1 MKELMLKGRQKNSGR
16 PKIFTDQELKELALE
31 VKNRLGHVHL
41 TYSLLEKETGIGRNT
56 WKRRLEKTIAEL
68 NKPIYR
74 TIGLSED
81 DEVYFP
87 NIEQIFEIYKSNTPK
102 IINALHGFETM
113 FIKLYEELHTL
124 KKDEQKVIHIKQ
136 IAAEK
141 DLQIKKLKVQ
151 VEHYKNL
158 YDQLTISS
166 SFPHLQE
173 KTGLKDNLLDFNASI
188 DKNSSLTNFK
198 TLFKAS
204 KDSIEPSEKSDLE
217 EPINKLQE
225 MFPDFFNEK

>member
-1 MKELMLKGRQKNSGR
+1 MLKGKQKSSGR
-16 PKIFTDQELKELALE
+16 PRIFTDQELKELALE

-41 TYSLLEKETGIGRNT
+41 TYSLLEKETSIGRNT

-74 TIGLSED
+74 TIGVNEE

-87 NIEQIFEIYKSNTPK
+87 NIEQIFEIYKGNTPK
-102 IINALHGFETM
+102 IINALHEFETM
-113 FIKLYEELHTL
+113 FIKLYEELHIL

-141 DLQIKKLKVQ
+141 DLQIKKLKIQ

-158 YDQLTISS
+158 YDQLIISS

-188 DKNSSLTNFK
+188 DKNSSLSNFK
-198 TLFKAS
+198 TLFETS
-204 KDSIEPSEKSDLE
+204 KDSIESSEKNNIE
-217 EPINKLQE
+217 EPINKLQD

>member
-1 MKELMLKGRQKNSGR
+1 MPKGKQRNSGR
-16 PKIFTDQELKELALE
+16 PRIFTDQELKELALE

-41 TYSLLEKETGIGRNT
+41 TYSLLEKETSIGRNT

-74 TIGLSED
+74 TIGVNED

-87 NIEQIFEIYKSNTPK
+87 NIEQIFEIYKGNTTK
-102 IINALHGFETM
+102 IINTLHEFETM
-113 FIKLYEELHTL
+113 FIKLYEELHIL

-141 DLQIKKLKVQ
+141 DSQIKKLKIQ

-173 KTGLKDNLLDFNASI
+173 KTRLKDNLLDFNANI

-198 TLFKAS
+198 TLFNTSKNVS
-204 KDSIEPSEKSDLE
+204 KDPIELSENSDLE

-225 MFPDFFNEK
+225 MFPNFFNEK

>member
-1 MKELMLKGRQKNSGR
+1 MLKEKQRNSGR
-16 PKIFTDQELKELALE
+16 PRIFTDQELKELALE

-74 TIGLSED
+74 TIGVSED
-81 DEVYFP
+81 DEIYFP
-87 NIEQIFEIYKSNTPK
+87 NIEQIFEIYKGNTSK

-166 SFPHLQE
+166 SFPHLHE

-198 TLFKAS
+198 TLFKTS
-204 KDSIEPSEKSDLE
+204 KDSIESSEKNDLE

>member
-1 MKELMLKGRQKNSGR
+1 MLKGRQKNSGR
-16 PKIFTDQELKELALE
+16 PRIFTDQELKELALD

-56 WKRRLEKTIAEL
+56 WKRRLEKTITEL

-74 TIGLSED
+74 KIGVNED

-87 NIEQIFEIYKSNTPK
+87 NIEQIFEIYKGNTPK
-102 IINALHGFETM
+102 IINALYGFETM
-113 FIKLYEELHTL
+113 FIKLYEELHAL
-124 KKDEQKVIHIKQ
+124 KKDEQKIIHIKQ

-141 DLQIKKLKVQ
+141 DSQIKKLKVQ

-173 KTGLKDNLLDFNASI
+173 KTGLTDNLLDFSTNI
-188 DKNSSLTNFK
+188 DKNSSLTNLKSSFK
-198 TLFKAS
+198 TTNKAS
-204 KDSIEPSEKSDLE
+204 TNPIEPTEKNNMKK
-217 EPINKLQE
+217 PINKLQE
-225 MFPDFFNEK
+225 MFPNFFNEK

>member
-1 MKELMLKGRQKNSGR
+1 MLKGKQKSSGR
-16 PKIFTDQELKELALE
+16 PRIFTDQELKELALE

-41 TYSLLEKETGIGRNT
+41 TYSLLEKETSIGRNT

-74 TIGLSED
+74 TIGVNEE

-87 NIEQIFEIYKSNTPK
+87 NIEQIFEIYKGNTPK
-102 IINALHGFETM
+102 IINAFHEFETM
-113 FIKLYEELHTL
+113 FIKLYEELQNL
-124 KKDEQKVIHIKQ
+124 KKDEQKIIQIKQ

-141 DLQIKKLKVQ
+141 DQQIQKLKIQ

-158 YDQLTISS
+158 YEQLTISS
-166 SFPHLQE
+166 TFPHLQE
-173 KTGLKDNLLDFNASI
+173 KIGLTDNILDFNTNI

-198 TLFKAS
+198 DSFKTTNKTS
-204 KDSIEPSEKSDLE
+204 TNPIELTEKNNLE
-217 EPINKLQE
+217 KPINKLQE
-225 MFPDFFNEK
+225 MFPNFFNEK

>member
-1 MKELMLKGRQKNSGR
+1 MLKGKQRNSGR
-16 PKIFTDQELKELALE
+16 PRIFTDQELKELALE

-74 TIGLSED
+74 TIGVNED

-87 NIEQIFEIYKSNTPK
+87 NIEQIFEIYKGNTPK
-102 IINALHGFETM
+102 IINALHEFETM
-113 FIKLYEELHTL
+113 FIKLYEELHNF

-136 IAAEK
+136 IVVEK
-141 DLQIKKLKVQ
+141 DSQIKKLKVQ

-166 SFPHLQE
+166 SFPHLKE
-173 KTGLKDNLLDFNASI
+173 ITGIKDNLLDFNASI

-198 TLFKAS
+198 TLFKTTNSAS
-204 KDSIEPSEKSDLE
+204 KDLIEPSENSALE
-217 EPINKLQE
+217 EPINKLHE
-225 MFPDFFNEK
+225 MFPNFFNEK

>member
-1 MKELMLKGRQKNSGR
+1 MLKGRQKNSGR
-16 PKIFTDQELKELALE
+16 PRIFTDQELKELALE

-74 TIGLSED
+74 TIGVNKD

-87 NIEQIFEIYKSNTPK
+87 NIEQIFEIYKGNTPK
-102 IINALHGFETM
+102 IINALHEFETM

-124 KKDEQKVIHIKQ
+124 KKDEQKIIHIKQ

-158 YDQLTISS
+158 YDQLALSS
-166 SFPHLQE
+166 TFPHLQE
-173 KTGLKDNLLDFNASI
+173 KTGLKDNLLNFNASV

-198 TLFKAS
+198 TLFKTS
-204 KDSIEPSEKSDLE
+204 KDSIKSSEKNNLE

>member
-1 MKELMLKGRQKNSGR
+1 MLKGKQKSSGR
-16 PKIFTDQELKELALE
+16 PRIFTDQELKELALE

-41 TYSLLEKETGIGRNT
+41 TYSLLEKETSIGRNT

-74 TIGLSED
+74 TIGVNED

-87 NIEQIFEIYKSNTPK
+87 NIEQIFEIYKGNTPK
-102 IINALHGFETM
+102 IINALHEFETM
-113 FIKLYEELHTL
+113 FIKLYEELHIL

-136 IAAEK
+136 LTAEK

-151 VEHYKNL
+151 VEHYKTL
-158 YDQLTISS
+158 YDQLIISS

-173 KTGLKDNLLDFNASI
+173 KTGLKDNLLDFNASTN
-188 DKNSSLTNFK
+188 KNSSLSNFK
-198 TLFKAS
+198 TLFETS
-204 KDSIEPSEKSDLE
+204 KDSIESSKKNDIE
-217 EPINKLQE
+217 EPINKLQD

>member
-1 MKELMLKGRQKNSGR
+1 MLKGKQRNSGR
-16 PKIFTDQELKELALE
+16 PRIFTDQELKELALE

-74 TIGLSED
+74 TIGVNED

-87 NIEQIFEIYKSNTPK
+87 NIEQIFEIYKDNTPK
-102 IINALHGFETM
+102 IINALHEFETM
-113 FIKLYEELHTL
+113 FIKLYEELHNF
-124 KKDEQKVIHIKQ
+124 KKNEQKIIHIKH
-136 IAAEK
+136 IATEK
-141 DLQIKKLKVQ
+141 DEQIKKLKLQ

-158 YDQLTISS
+158 YDRLTISS

-173 KTGLKDNLLDFNASI
+173 EIGIKDNLLDFNANI
-188 DKNSSLTNFK
+188 DKNSSLTNLK
-198 TLFKAS
+198 TLFKTS
-204 KDSIEPSEKSDLE
+204 KDSIESSNKIDIE
-217 EPINKLQE
+217 EPINKLKD